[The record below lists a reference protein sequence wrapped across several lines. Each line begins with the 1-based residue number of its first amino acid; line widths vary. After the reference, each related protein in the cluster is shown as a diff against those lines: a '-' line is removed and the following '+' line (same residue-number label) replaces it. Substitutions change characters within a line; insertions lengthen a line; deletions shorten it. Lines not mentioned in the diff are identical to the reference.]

1 MDYFTARQVS
11 PECYQSSK
19 LPKWMIAELG
29 DIESKVLD
37 VGCGS
42 GQIIR
47 GLTNNGFSNVKGL
60 DISKEAV
67 DYCQKEG
74 FSVDC
79 VDFADYHGE
88 AVDIIIMSHILEHF
102 PKDNVVPMLK
112 KAYNTLNPNGKLIVS
127 VPNAQSNT
135 GSYWAYEDFTHST
148 IFTSG
153 SLYYVLK
160 MAGFRTVKFIDKT
173 CTANMTGVKKC
184 LRKGLLEL
192 YVANKNFWNMV
203 TGSSYHAPSP
213 QIFSYEI
220 KAVSQK

>member
-1 MDYFTARQVS
+1 MDYFTARQVN
-11 PECYQSSK
+11 PECYGTSK
-19 LPKWMIAELG
+19 LPQWMIGELG
-29 DIESKVLD
+29 DIESVVLD
-37 VGCGS
+37 VGCGF
-42 GQIIR
+42 GQTIR
-47 GLTNNGFSNVKGL
+47 GLINNGFNNVKGV

-74 FSVDC
+74 FNVDC
-79 VDFADYHGE
+79 VDFADYQGE
-88 AVDIIIMSHILEHF
+88 AVDVIIMSHILEHF

-112 KAYNTLNPNGKLIVS
+112 KAYNKLNPNGKLIVR

-160 MAGFRTVKFIDKT
+160 MAGFRTVEFIDIT
-173 CTANMTGVKKC
+173 CTDHMTGIKRW

-213 QIFSYEI
+213 QIFSYDI
-220 KAVSQK
+220 KALSQK